1 MRVPGKGTMT
11 HIENREAR
19 PPHALLRTF
28 LTQPFLL
35 PVSDNSIGGRQVMVA
50 WDSQSGASAATLV
63 AYGTVRPRLSLR
75 RAKTACPEPTPGNS
89 FDRGSRKQ

>member
-1 MRVPGKGTMT
+1 MRVPGKGTMA

-28 LTQPFLL
+28 LTQPFLR
-35 PVSDNSIGGRQVMVA
+35 PVSDNAIGGRQVMVA

-63 AYGTVRPRLSLR
+63 AYGTVP
-75 RAKTACPEPTPGNS
+75 TIVPETRQNS
-89 FDRGSRKQ
+89 VSEANASQLVRSRK

>member
-50 WDSQSGASAATLV
+50 WDRQSGASAATLV
-63 AYGTVRPRLSLR
+63 AYGTVP
-75 RAKTACPEPTPGNS
+75 TIVPETRQNS
-89 FDRGSRKQ
+89 VSEANASQLVRSGK